1 MMARDHGSA
10 RVKSGPG
17 AAIVG
22 CRGDTAGGRRL
33 LFDRAG
39 VRDPGEWRGCAGRV
53 AIVTG
58 GTKGIGRAIA
68 ERPGPRRGP
77 CHRRLTTPAR
87 RPLQHLPVT
96 RISPFQGADVSIAS
110 QFQNVVDTTVSHYGG
125 LDILVN
131 SAGVMLTKP
140 IKDTSEEEFAR
151 VMDTNVKGV
160 FLSCK
165 AALGPMSRAHSGS
178 IVNLGS
184 VDGIMA
190 NPDHSAYACSKSAV
204 HGLTKAIAVEMG
216 PANVRCNA
224 ICPGWIQ
231 TALNEAYFSGLK
243 RPEAAEE
250 ALRALHPLRR
260 LGSPR
265 GRGEPGGLAGLRR
278 RTVRDWAALR
288 CRRWTQRPAS
298 SGRLLR
304 VRLDHMWANAS
315 STTTN
320 SGDSGL

>member
-1 MMARDHGSA
+1 MARL
-10 RVKSGPG
+10 
-17 AAIVG
+17 
-22 CRGDTAGGRRL
+22 RGK
-33 LFDRAG
+33 
-39 VRDPGEWRGCAGRV
+39 V

-68 ERPGPRRGP
+68 ERLACDGARVIAVSRHP
-77 CHRRLTTPAR
+77 PAASSAFAR
-87 RPLQHLPVT
+87 NEN
-96 RISPFQGADVSIAS
+96 IAFQGADVSIAS

-204 HGLTKAIAVEMG
+204 HGLTKAIAVELG
-216 PANVRCNA
+216 PANVRCNT

-265 GRGEPGGLAGLRR
+265 DGASLADWLASDDARFVTGQLYVVDGGRSAQLPLVDFSAF
-278 RTVRDWAALR
+278 A
-288 CRRWTQRPAS
+288 
-298 SGRLLR
+298 
-304 VRLDHMWANAS
+304 
-315 STTTN
+315 
-320 SGDSGL
+320 